1 MTNMLIRR
9 TSNTVTDNIIV
20 NSSYDYYN
28 GGANNGRIQKIT
40 DNTDA
45 AYTTTYGY
53 VAYNRLTSAS
63 ATAFTRSYSY
73 DNWGNLTGVTSTG
86 AGETGSYSLSYATN
100 ASGAPSTNRI
110 NNAGFSYNNSHEKMI
125 GGNALE

>member
-1 MTNMLIRR
+1 MLIRR

-45 AYTTTYGY
+45 A
-53 VAYNRLTSAS
+53 VHHDVWLRRLQ
-63 ATAFTRSYSY
+63 
-73 DNWGNLTGVTSTG
+73 STK
-86 AGETGSYSLSYATN
+86 SV
-100 ASGAPSTNRI
+100 
-110 NNAGFSYNNSHEKMI
+110 F
-125 GGNALE
+125 